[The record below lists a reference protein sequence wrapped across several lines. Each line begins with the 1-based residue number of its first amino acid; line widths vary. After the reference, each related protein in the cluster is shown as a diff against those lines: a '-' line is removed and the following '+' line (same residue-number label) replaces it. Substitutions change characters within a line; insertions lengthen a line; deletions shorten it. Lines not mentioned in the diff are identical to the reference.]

1 MPGKKQPEKSYKIS
15 DVSKETGL
23 SADTLRYYEKAG
35 LLKNIHRAPS
45 GVRLYNDADLS
56 RLRFIQRAKTMNFT
70 LDEISKLLQ
79 MRENP
84 ARVKK
89 NVRQL
94 TQNKLDEVEQHL
106 KMLNTLRNEL
116 TLLVNLCTGS
126 ADGCPIIEDID
137 QVKKNKKRAAGKQ
150 A

>member
-1 MPGKKQPEKSYKIS
+1 MPAKQPEKSYKIS
-15 DVSKETGL
+15 EVSKETGL

-35 LLKNIHRAPS
+35 LLKNINRTAS
-45 GVRLYNDADLS
+45 GIRLYNDADLS
-56 RLRFIQRAKTMNFT
+56 RLRFIQRAKTMNFS

-106 KMLNTLRNEL
+106 KTLNTLRNEL

-126 ADGCPIIEDID
+126 EGGCPIIDGID
-137 QVKKNKKRAAGKQ
+137 QPEKHKK
-150 A
+150 

>member
-1 MPGKKQPEKSYKIS
+1 MMPKKKQPEKSYKIS

-35 LLKNIHRAPS
+35 LLKNIHRASS

-56 RLRFIQRAKTMNFT
+56 RLRFIQRAKTMNFS

-106 KMLNTLRNEL
+106 KMLNTLHKEL

-137 QVKKNKKRAAGKQ
+137 QVKSNKKHTSRK
-150 A
+150 